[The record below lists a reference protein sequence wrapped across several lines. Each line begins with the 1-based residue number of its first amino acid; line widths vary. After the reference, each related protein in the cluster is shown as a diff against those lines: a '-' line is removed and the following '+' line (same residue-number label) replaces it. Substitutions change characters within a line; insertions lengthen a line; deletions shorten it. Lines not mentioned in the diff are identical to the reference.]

1 MKKNILSK
9 IIISVIASF
18 AFSACSIIPA
28 INPTDPTDPA
38 DPVDPVDPVDPAPTE
53 VKVTG
58 VEISRKSAT
67 LKVGD
72 AISLDATVSPSNA
85 TNKNVTWSIS
95 DDTIISFE
103 NNIVVA
109 LKEGD
114 ATITVTTFDGNF
126 TDQCNIKVNPKNV
139 TDVHVSSITLSDKT
153 LELKEGENKTLG
165 VTILP
170 DNATNKNYS
179 WSSSDSEVAS
189 IDNGKVTAN
198 KKGTATITVISE
210 DGGLTD
216 TCEVTVTRED
226 IVNGQ
231 YLLNDYGDYVEYV
244 DSSKDASGLK
254 EDYVNLT
261 KEKKYSSN
269 DIFEAKYQVGLYE
282 FFNIENKVDIN
293 INISSKE
300 LNKLDT
306 DYHKGNKESYRICN
320 LDVTYLGLHF
330 HFEEVG
336 IRQKGNTSRG
346 AILDGDKINLRHYKL
361 SFEETFDD
369 IYTETPKTWTSEEAK
384 LEREDRKFF
393 GADKIDIRWNRNEDK
408 TYLKEYYAFEMHR
421 NNGSLAPHSNPVHVS
436 MSVDGSDQN
445 LGVYL
450 AVENI
455 NKGFIKRNFVKS
467 ARNGDLYKI
476 SWGSG
481 KGAAFD
487 DTSDNLFGVE
497 ELVKSGDGFY
507 QRTYTYDLK
516 TNKTSS
522 DHSAIKA
529 FINASKTSTGS
540 TRKAMMQEKSIYDEF
555 IAFTASLYII
565 GDPDD
570 LRANCNNAYVY
581 FAIVGDTTKIV
592 FIPIDHDRAF
602 GSCGD
607 GGNPTGNYTLTE
619 SPFSSHLGYGQ
630 DGASDFFNKMIV
642 SSNSTEIRA
651 DYVAKLDEMADS
663 KWMTINQFEAYF
675 NLVKEHYQNDLEL
688 GSRINYSKISL
699 SLEAGT
705 NLTGNGNL
713 NMSTYLNTKRN
724 YIKAH
729 NW

>member
-9 IIISVIASF
+9 VIIGVIACF
-18 AFSACSIIPA
+18 TFSACSIIPA
-28 INPTDPTDPA
+28 VNPVDPT
-38 DPVDPVDPVDPAPTE
+38 DPVDPVDPPSTD

-72 AISLDATVSPSNA
+72 AISLEAIVSPSDA
-85 TNKNVTWSIS
+85 TNKNVEWTIS
-95 DDTIISFE
+95 DNTVVSFE

-109 LKEGD
+109 LKEGNS
-114 ATITVTTFDGNF
+114 TITVRTVDGGF
-126 TDQCNIKVNPKNV
+126 TDQCNIVVNPKNNN
-139 TDVHVSSITLSDKT
+139 DVHVSSITLSDKT
-153 LELKEGENKTLG
+153 LELKEGESKTLS
-165 VTILP
+165 VTVLP
-170 DNATNKNYS
+170 TNATNKNYF
-179 WSSSDSEVAS
+179 WSTSDKDVAS
-189 IDNGKVTAN
+189 IDNGVVAAN

-216 TCEVTVTRED
+216 TCEVTVTKDE
-226 IVNGQ
+226 IANNQ

-244 DSSKDASGLK
+244 DSSIDPSGLK
-254 EDYVNLT
+254 EDYEKLT

-269 DIFEAKYQVGLYE
+269 DILEAKYQVGLYE

-293 INISSKE
+293 INISTTE
-300 LNKLDT
+300 LNKLNN
-306 DYHKGNKESYRICN
+306 DYYKGNKESYRICN
-320 LDVTYLGLHF
+320 LDITYLGMHF

-346 AILDGDKINLRHYKL
+346 AILEGNKINLKHYKL

-369 IYTETPKTWTSEEAK
+369 EYTETPKTWASADAK
-384 LEREDRKFF
+384 EVREDRSFF

-421 NNGSLAPHSNPVHVS
+421 NNGSLAPRSNPVHVS
-436 MSVDGSDQN
+436 MSVDGNKQN
-445 LGVYL
+445 LGIYL

-481 KGAAFD
+481 KGASFD
-487 DTSDNLFGVE
+487 DTSDDLFGVE
-497 ELVKSGDGFY
+497 ELVKNGDSFY

-516 TNKTSS
+516 TNKKTS

-540 TRKAMMQEKSIYDEF
+540 NRKALMQEKSLYDEF

-581 FAIVGDTTKIV
+581 FAIADDATKIV

-607 GGNPTGNYTLTE
+607 GGNPTGNYTLQE
-619 SPFSSHLGYGQ
+619 GPFSSHLGYGQ
-630 DGASDFFNKMIV
+630 DGSSDFFNKMIV
-642 SSNSTEIRA
+642 SSNSIEIRA

-663 KWMTINQFEAYF
+663 KWLTTSQFESCF
-675 NLVKEHYQNDLEL
+675 NLVKEHYQNDLDL
-688 GSRINYSKISL
+688 GNRINYSKINLSL
-699 SLEAGT
+699 SASE
-705 NLTGNGNL
+705 NINGNGNL
-713 NMSTYLNTKRN
+713 SIATYLNTKRN